1 MSNRVPGLSC
11 GLFCDLGVSIIMG
24 FGRRSSLAGVLLA
37 ATAATHPA
45 PAATHARRGATP
57 PKTAAKHAVKSK
69 LSYQAS
75 IDDRRATEIQAAL
88 IKSGYLSGQPSGHW
102 DSTTEA
108 AMAKLQADNGWQ
120 TKLVPDSRALIKIGL
135 GPSTTPKPDQT
146 SPVATL
152 SQP

>member
-1 MSNRVPGLSC
+1 MKL
-11 GLFCDLGVSIIMG
+11 
-24 FGRRSSLAGVLLA
+24 GRRSSSFAGILLAGV
-37 ATAATHPA
+37 ATTL
-45 PAATHARRGATP
+45 PAAVTHARHSATP

-69 LSYQAS
+69 LNYQTS

-88 IKSGYLSGQPSGHW
+88 IQHGYLSGQPSGHW
-102 DSTTEA
+102 DSATEA

-135 GPSTTPKPDQT
+135 GPNSTPKPDP

-152 SQP
+152 SRP